1 MAESFKEILVSMKEI
16 KEEEKID
23 QILREKIGIGFSECA
38 QALSDSLIKRMD
50 EVVNDL
56 PSLAPNGDY
65 SILIEDKA
73 LMAKFLQEEAVKP
86 EHWKFEIMS
95 IRKDTDQLL
104 EIMFLNDAVDDGDL
118 LKGFVFLGISGK
130 IRHAFAQVHT

>member
-1 MAESFKEILVSMKEI
+1 MAESFKEMLVSMREI

-23 QILREKIGIGFSECA
+23 STLREKIGIGFSECA
-38 QALSDSLIKRMD
+38 QALSDSLIKRID
-50 EVVNDL
+50 EVVGDL

-65 SILIEDKA
+65 SKLVEDKEV
-73 LMAKFLQEEAVKP
+73 MAKFLLEEASKP

-95 IRKDTDQLL
+95 IRKEGDQLL
-104 EIMFLNDAVDDGDL
+104 EVMFLNNAVDDGDI
-118 LKGFVFLGISGK
+118 LKGFVFLGLSGK